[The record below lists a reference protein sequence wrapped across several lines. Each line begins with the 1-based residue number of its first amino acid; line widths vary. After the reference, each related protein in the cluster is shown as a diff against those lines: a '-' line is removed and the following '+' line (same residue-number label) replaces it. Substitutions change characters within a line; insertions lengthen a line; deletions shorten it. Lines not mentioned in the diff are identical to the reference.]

1 MTIRP
6 VAIKPTSHV
15 CWGVVEENLL
25 LFNMGDRRLHV
36 LNNTAAMVWAMAD
49 GTTTIDSLIEL
60 LSAEYQ
66 MTTTEIEDDVR
77 EVTARLIESGL
88 CCYIDDDDDAWTPLS
103 MPSPEGVEL
112 PDFTEDGNIGPYNAM
127 GVAVGISVA
136 DRVLRTELERV
147 LAPLAD
153 PSMDTATAN
162 GRLVYHIDVDELGFN
177 LRANDDY
184 LARGTT
190 RPLALRALLTDM
202 NSGAIGSIDDALV
215 LHAAAA
221 EIRGSIIVMP
231 GVSNSGK
238 STLVAQLC
246 ERGASYL
253 TDEAVAVGH
262 DGIAVRPFAKSICV
276 ERGSQQKLASLLPAG
291 ESPARGAI
299 WDIDPREIGPGLIST
314 GGNINGLVFPIY
326 RPHTPTPVFRKM
338 ARIETMHRLLANSF
352 DFSAVGQ
359 PAFAVLIRLAN
370 LVDAYELAHGG
381 QNHLGLVEGLARD
394 QAAA

>member
-6 VAIKPTSHV
+6 VAITPTSHV

-25 LFNMGDRRLHV
+25 LFNMSDRRLHV

-49 GTTTIDSLIEL
+49 GTTTIDSLIET

-66 MTTTEIEDDVR
+66 TSAADIEDDVR

-88 CCYIDDDDDAWTPLS
+88 CGYIDDGGDVWTPPS
-103 MPSPEGVEL
+103 MPSPEGLEL

-136 DRVLRTELERV
+136 DRILRIELERV

-153 PSMDTATAN
+153 AAMDTSR

-202 NSGAIGSIDDALV
+202 NSGAIGFIDDALV

-231 GVSNSGK
+231 GVANSGK

-246 ERGASYL
+246 ERGAAYL

-262 DGIAVRPFAKSICV
+262 EGISARPFAKSICV
-276 ERGSQQKLASLLPAG
+276 ERGSQQKLANLLPEG
-291 ESPARGAI
+291 ESTARGAI
-299 WDIDPREIGPGLIST
+299 WDLDPRDIGPGAIST
-314 GGNINGLVFPIY
+314 GGKINGLVFPIY
-326 RPHTPTPVFRKM
+326 RPHTPTPIFRKM
-338 ARIETMHRLLANSF
+338 ARVETMHRLLANSF

-394 QAAA
+394 QANAA